1 MKDLALDKIKHTVY
15 DTKGALALTFGVKT
29 DHATQADFP
38 FLHLLLCKTWN
49 FKCWLIASRLFP
61 ISGLE
66 T

>member
-38 FLHLLLCKTWN
+38 FLHLLLCKT
-49 FKCWLIASRLFP
+49 
-61 ISGLE
+61 
-66 T
+66 